1 MKKAF
6 AGIGLMI
13 ALTTVS
19 SAQDSG
25 KVRRPELP
33 TELKESFE
41 RAKNIR
47 FSGTRTVTVVRAG
60 KIETHNEYVTK
71 DGPNLRIEFATGS
84 PYSGQI
90 IIETNKERKH
100 YFPDKNEIREYPSFS
115 KKQFEGF
122 RSFGRGGKSGSMH
135 FDTSTGGVIAG
146 QKCTKFQLSDSSNN
160 PVAQVYIEPRSGMTM
175 KRVIFDQTGNIAGS
189 YEFVTLTLDPKIQP
203 GAFKIFRKG
212 ATVIRPSDDLRKVA
226 KELGLPALALPKS
239 SGYLLEGAYVRDV
252 KGAKVLVQSYGSD
265 DSRITV
271 FMTKSTLNASDL
283 RRSNRGELV
292 SSLRTLNGVTIV
304 LMGDQTED
312 RLRTLSNQLSE

>member
-6 AGIGLMI
+6 VVLGLI
-13 ALTTVS
+13 ACVAPFA
-19 SAQDSG
+19 SAQESG
-25 KVRRPELP
+25 KGKRPELP
-33 TELKESFE
+33 AELKDSFE

-47 FSGTRTVTVVRAG
+47 FSGKRTVTVVRAG
-60 KIETHNEYVTK
+60 RVETHNEYVTK
-71 DGPNLRIEFATGS
+71 DGPNLRIEFSAGS

-90 IIETNKERKH
+90 IIETKNERKH

-122 RSFGRGGKSGSMH
+122 RSFRRGSKAGSMH
-135 FDTSTGGVIAG
+135 FDTSAGGTIAG
-146 QKCTKFQLSDSSNN
+146 LKCTKYQLSDASNN
-160 PVAQVYIEPRSGMTM
+160 PIAQIYIEPHSGMTV

-203 GAFKIFRKG
+203 GAFKIFRRG
-212 ATVIRPSDDLRKVA
+212 ATVIRPNDDLRREA
-226 KELGLPALALPKS
+226 RELGIPALSLPKS
-239 SGYLLEGAYVRDV
+239 SGYLLESVYVRDV
-252 KGAKVLVQSYGSD
+252 KGSKVLIQSYGSD
-265 DSRITV
+265 ESRITV

-292 SSLRTLNGVTIV
+292 SYLRTLNGVTLV
-304 LMGDQTED
+304 LMGDQSED

>member
-1 MKKAF
+1 MNKAF
-6 AGIGLMI
+6 AGIGLMLVMT
-13 ALTTVS
+13 ALS

-25 KVRRPELP
+25 KGRRPELP

-41 RAKNIR
+41 RAKTIR

-60 KIETHNEYVTK
+60 KVETHNEYVTK
-71 DGPNLRIEFATGS
+71 DGSNLRIEFATGS

-90 IIETNKERKH
+90 IIETDKNRRH

-122 RSFGRGGKSGSMH
+122 RSFSRGSKPGSMH

-146 QKCTKFQLSDSSNN
+146 LRCTKYQLSDASNN
-160 PVAQVYIEPRSGMTM
+160 PVAQVYIEPRSGMTV

-189 YEFVTLTLDPKIQP
+189 YEFVSLTLDPRIQP

-212 ATVIRPSDDLRKVA
+212 ATVIRPSDDLRKEA
-226 KELGLPALALPKS
+226 KELGIPALALPKA
-239 SGYLLEGAYVRDV
+239 SGYLLESVYVRDV
-252 KGAKVLVQSYGSD
+252 KGSKVLVQSYGSD
-265 DSRITV
+265 ESRITV
-271 FMTKSTLNASDL
+271 FMTKSILNASDL

-292 SSLRTLNGVTIV
+292 SYLRTLNGITIV
-304 LMGDQTED
+304 LMGDQPEE
-312 RLRTLSNQLSE
+312 RLRTLSNQLSD